1 MIDPELKTQ
10 LEKIDNH
17 LVGIFHKTESLWRA
31 FVRGMLQG
39 LGSIVGIA
47 LAILIIGW
55 ILNTLG
61 VIPGIQEQAKE
72 WQGLWRQTLE
82 QVQKVR

>member
-39 LGSIVGIA
+39 IGSIVGIA
-47 LAILIIGW
+47 LAIFFIGW
-55 ILNTLG
+55 LLNVMG
-61 VIPGIQEQAKE
+61 IIPGIREQARE
-72 WQGLWRQTLE
+72 WQSMWKQTLE